1 MDKSQETTI
10 NRVFRDRVNRY
21 GDRICL
27 EKRMPQGWEAATWNE
42 YYDRARAAG
51 LGFYELGVRK
61 GDFIAILSENR
72 LEWVYSDMGGLG
84 AGACVFGIYTMVKE
98 DEVNQIIENS
108 GTKVIVVENSVQ
120 LEKAKFAMKNN
131 PGLKTIVIIDDKD
144 KRANGKEI
152 ITFAAL
158 QELGRKQ
165 HGKDPAL
172 FEKLAD
178 AVGPDDLA
186 LLQYTSGTTGVPKGA
201 MITHGVLMANIHALD
216 AVEPKYGYDTDNV
229 VGFLPLSHIFERVPV
244 HLYVMYRG
252 ITKSMAGSIET
263 VVEDIQTKKPTIMF
277 AVPRVL
283 EKIYQKMQLAV
294 SQKPPVVQKLFRWA
308 QTVGNEVS
316 ICKEERRP
324 IPFGLQVKHKLA
336 YALIFKKLQL
346 ALGGRIRWMCAAG
359 APIARE
365 IVTFFNGAG
374 IFVLEGWGMSE
385 TTGGGTLSN
394 LNDFSPGSVGR
405 PLPGLDIKIAK
416 DGEIL
421 VKGPGLFKGYWKME
435 AATKEAFTSDGYF
448 MTGDIGR
455 FDERGLMY
463 ITDRKKDIIIT
474 AGGKNTAPQKIET
487 LFKEDPLFTQFVVF
501 GDRKKYLVALVNL
514 EPDIAA
520 RLAGKNG
527 IKFDKPRDLL
537 DNSAFLKIVDGI
549 VAEKNSRLAQYETIK
564 YYRILKDDFSKDA
577 GELTLTLKLKRKV
590 VAEKYMD
597 LIESMYK
604 EN

>member
-1 MDKSQETTI
+1 MNKNEETTI
-10 NRVFRDRVNRY
+10 NRVFRDRVKRY

-27 EKRMPQGWEAATWNE
+27 EKRMPHGWEAATWNE
-42 YYDRARAAG
+42 YYDRSRAVG

-84 AGACVFGIYTMVKE
+84 IGACVFGIYTMVKE
-98 DEVNQIIENS
+98 DEVNLIIENS
-108 GTKVIVVENSVQ
+108 GSKIIVVENSDQ

-144 KRANGKEI
+144 KRAGGKEI

-201 MITHGVLMANIHALD
+201 MITHGILMANIHALD

-244 HLYVMYRG
+244 HLYVMYKG
-252 ITKSMAGSIET
+252 IMKSMAGSIET

-294 SQKPPVVQKLFRWA
+294 SQKPPIVQKLFHWA

-316 ICKEERRP
+316 VCKEEKRP

-421 VKGPGLFKGYWKME
+421 VKGPGIFKGYWKME
-435 AATKEAFTSDGYF
+435 AATQEAFTSDGYF

-487 LFKEDPLFTQFVVF
+487 LFKENPLFTQFVVF
-501 GDRKKYLVALVNL
+501 GDRKKYLVALMNL
-514 EPDIAA
+514 DLDIAA
-520 RLAGKNG
+520 KMAEKNG

-537 DNSAFLKIVDGI
+537 DNPAFLKILDAV
-549 VAEKNSRLAQYETIK
+549 VAEKNTHLAQYETIK
-564 YYRILKDDFSKDA
+564 YYRIIKDDFSKDT

-590 VAEKYMD
+590 VAEKHMD
-597 LIESMYK
+597 LIDSMYK